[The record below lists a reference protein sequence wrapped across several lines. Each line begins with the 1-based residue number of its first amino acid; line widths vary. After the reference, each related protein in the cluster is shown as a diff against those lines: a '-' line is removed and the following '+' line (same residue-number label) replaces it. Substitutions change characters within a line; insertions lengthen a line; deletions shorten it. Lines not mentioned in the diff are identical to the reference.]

1 VSVRRAVLAAVLA
14 LAAASPG
21 CRCGGRGKGGE
32 APDTVAVV
40 NGEPISRAAVER
52 ELRQFR
58 LGSVEGGADPALL
71 QRSALEDLVT
81 RALLLQQARARNVT
95 VGAEDVER
103 AYLRLRAEYP
113 GTAFDDLLA
122 QEKLSAAELRARLR
136 DQLTT
141 EKLFHDEVF
150 PRVEVG
156 DDEVR
161 AWVEAH
167 PQELDEPERVHALQ
181 IVVRTREEAQRVRD
195 ELRRKPQSFAD
206 LARRASIGPEGRG
219 GGDLG
224 WFARGAGMP
233 EVFDVCFKLPLNTVS
248 DVVPS
253 PYGFHLF
260 KVVARKA
267 GTRRSLDQARPVI
280 VQRLLREKR
289 ARAQEEYVAALR
301 ARARIEIDPA
311 VLSAVKP

>member
-1 VSVRRAVLAAVLA
+1 VNVRRAVLAAVLA
-14 LAAASPG
+14 LAVASPG
-21 CRCGGRGKGGE
+21 CRCGGGKGGE

-40 NGEPISRAAVER
+40 NGEPISRAAFER

-58 LGSVEGGADPALL
+58 LGSVEGGTDPALL
-71 QRSALEDLVT
+71 RKSVLDDLVT
-81 RALLLQQARARNVT
+81 RALLLQQARARNVS
-95 VGAEDVER
+95 VGPEDVER

-156 DDEVR
+156 EDEVR

-167 PQELDEPERVHALQ
+167 PAELDEPERVHALQ
-181 IVVRTREEAQRVRD
+181 VVVRTRDEAQRVRD
-195 ELRRKPQSFAD
+195 ELRRKPQAFAD
-206 LARRASIGPEGRG
+206 VARRASIGPEGRN

-224 WFARGAGMP
+224 WFARGTGMP

-248 DVVPS
+248 DVTPS
-253 PYGFHLF
+253 PYGFHVF
-260 KVVARKA
+260 KVVDRKPAAR
-267 GTRRSLDQARPVI
+267 RPFEQVKVSI
-280 VQRLLREKR
+280 QQKLLRERR
-289 ARAQEEYVAALR
+289 ARAQEEYVASLR
-301 ARARIEIDPA
+301 AKAKIKIDEAA
-311 VLSAVKP
+311 VAAVSP

>member
-1 VSVRRAVLAAVLA
+1 VNVRRAVLAAVLA
-14 LAAASPG
+14 LAVASPG
-21 CRCGGRGKGGE
+21 CRCGGGKGGE
-32 APDTVAVV
+32 APGTVAVV
-40 NGEPISRAAVER
+40 NGEPISRAAFER

-58 LGSVEGGADPALL
+58 LGSVEGGTDPALL
-71 QRSALEDLVT
+71 RKSVLDDLVT
-81 RALLLQQARARNVT
+81 RALLLQQARARNVS
-95 VGAEDVER
+95 VGPEDVER

-156 DDEVR
+156 EEEVR

-167 PQELDEPERVHALQ
+167 PAELDEPERVHALQ
-181 IVVRTREEAQRVRD
+181 VVVRTRDEAQRVRD
-195 ELRRKPQSFAD
+195 ELRRKPQAFAD
-206 LARRASIGPEGRG
+206 VARRASIGPEGRN

-224 WFARGAGMP
+224 WFARGTGMP

-248 DVVPS
+248 DVIPS

-267 GTRRSLDQARPVI
+267 GTRRSLDQARPAI
-280 VQRLLREKR
+280 VQRLMREKR

-301 ARARIEIDPA
+301 AQARIQIDPA
-311 VLSAVKP
+311 AVAAVKP

>member
-1 VSVRRAVLAAVLA
+1 MTVRRAVLAAVLA
-14 LAAASPG
+14 LAVASPG
-21 CRCGGRGKGGE
+21 CRCGGGKGGE

-40 NGEPISRAAVER
+40 NGEPISRAAFER

-58 LGSVEGGADPALL
+58 LGSVEGGTDPALL
-71 QRSALEDLVT
+71 RKSVLDDLVT
-81 RALLLQQARARNVT
+81 RALLLQQARARNVS
-95 VGAEDVER
+95 VGPEDVER

-156 DDEVR
+156 EDEVR

-167 PQELDEPERVHALQ
+167 PAELDEPERVHALQ
-181 IVVRTREEAQRVRD
+181 VVVRTRDEAQRVRD
-195 ELRRKPQSFAD
+195 ELRRKPQAFAD
-206 LARRASIGPEGRG
+206 VARRASIGPEGRN

-224 WFARGAGMP
+224 WFARGTGMP

-248 DVVPS
+248 DVIPS

-267 GTRRSLDQARPVI
+267 GSRRSLDQARPAI
-280 VQRLLREKR
+280 VQRLTREKR

-301 ARARIEIDPA
+301 AQATIRIDGAA
-311 VLSAVKP
+311 VAAVRP